1 MNRGELAELAE
12 VTLQKQQACRLRLLV
27 CCGTPCV
34 AAGAE
39 AVVASLRERLAAL
52 GNPQRVGDRCRETLL
67 PGADFLRGRQIGAGY
82 FLIIKAGAKPTK
94 QRFLRRQQVSD
105 GMAGNRP
112 FPQIVRQIL
121 LVVSEG
127 YLVKKRLRT
136 EHLLEL
142 IAPFF
147 ATSPHDERADG
158 DQAGFM
164 RRQLLPGDAAFLAFG
179 VKLRTQRNQVEI
191 PLLRFG
197 EQDEPAGGSA
207 LLPGDVDLTTEDRLN
222 ALFPAKLLKQRD
234 AEHTVTPGDRQRGKA
249 GASGLFDQFLNR
261 NETLPDF
268 KGRVDMQRNK

>member
-1 MNRGELAELAE
+1 MD
-12 VTLQKQQACRLRLLV
+12 
-27 CCGTPCV
+27 
-34 AAGAE
+34 AG
-39 AVVASLRERLAAL
+39 
-52 GNPQRVGDRCRETLL
+52 NC
-67 PGADFLRGRQIGAGY
+67 
-82 FLIIKAGAKPTK
+82 LIIKSSAKPTK
-94 QRFLRRQQVSD
+94 QRFLRRQQISD

-112 FPQIVRQIL
+112 LPQIVLQIL

-127 YLVKKRLRT
+127 NLVKKRLRI

-142 IAPFF
+142 IVPVF
-147 ATSPHDERADG
+147 ATSLHDERADG

-222 ALFPAKLLKQRD
+222 ALFPAIPPGTLLANLLGGYLIGLALAFFAAHPGLSPEWRLLVVTGFLGGLTTFSTFSAEIIQLLQQQR
-234 AEHTVTPGDRQRGKA
+234 PGTALAAMALHVA
-249 GASGLFDQFLNR
+249 GSLLMTALGLASHALLRSGA
-261 NETLPDF
+261 
-268 KGRVDMQRNK
+268 